1 MILISAYVDNT
12 NEVYLEN
19 MKKISKQIN
28 ETENRASKMN
38 ENDTLEVNGTGM
50 NSSDE
55 NCNGTEMEENG
66 LFANILEGN
75 GTAENS
81 GLRWKFL

>member
-1 MILISAYVDNT
+1 
-12 NEVYLEN
+12 
-19 MKKISKQIN
+19 
-28 ETENRASKMN
+28 MN

-55 NCNGTEMEENG
+55 NWNGTEMEENG